1 MSWLWWET
9 NKLALDM
16 SYMEI
21 YQEKVYDLLRPST
34 ADLQIREDAQKGIFI
49 AGLSQLPVTSV
60 ETFRA
65 LYEQGCKNRTTAA
78 TLLNSTSS
86 RSHAVLV
93 FKVECRDVHCLIHAN
108 RSSAR
113 NEKRRIE
120 YFRRSCT

>member
-1 MSWLWWET
+1 
-9 NKLALDM
+9 M

-34 ADLQIREDAQKGIFI
+34 IDLQIREDAQKGIFI

-60 ETFRA
+60 ETFKA

-93 FKVECRDVHCLIHAN
+93 FKVRWYCL
-108 RSSAR
+108 RPQCVTR
-113 NEKRRIE
+113 YLR
-120 YFRRSCT
+120 